1 MVRLQRFTAACG
13 MALALYTWRE
23 ALDTKGDHMPRRFV
37 VFVVLI
43 LLVSTGC
50 ANMTPR
56 QQRALSGG
64 AIGAAGGAAVGAIV
78 GGSPAVGAAVGGEVG
93 AATGALIK

>member
-1 MVRLQRFTAACG
+1 MTR
-13 MALALYTWRE
+13 ALALIFV
-23 ALDTKGDHMPRRFV
+23 ALLATA
-37 VFVVLI
+37 
-43 LLVSTGC
+43 GC

-64 AIGAAGGAAVGAIV
+64 AIGAAGGAALGAIT
-78 GGSPAVGAAVGGEVG
+78 GGSPALGAVIGGAAG